1 MQVFRTLEELRP
13 GVSLGRPVLTIG
25 TFDGVHVGHQSI
37 LQRLK
42 TAAAERQG
50 PAVVMTFHPHPR
62 RVLFPEEDNL
72 RLLNSLDEKLARLE
86 QMGMDA
92 VIVVPFTRAFA
103 NQTSEAFIEQ
113 VLVKQVGIQH
123 IAVGYDHRFGRDR
136 GGGLA
141 DLARMGALHGFTV
154 EEIPALLVDEA
165 NVSSTRI
172 RKALTEGQVEQ
183 AARYLGAPYRLLGTV
198 VHGDKIGR
206 TLGYPTANLQADD
219 PDKLIP
225 AIGVYAVWVDT
236 PKQGRHMGMLNIGY
250 RPTVGGKDLR
260 VEVNLLDF
268 DGDLYGQQLG
278 VDFIAFLRPD
288 ARFNG
293 LEELKAA
300 LARDAADTRQVLRPV
315 G

>member
-13 GVSLGRPVLTIG
+13 GGQLSQPVLTIG
-25 TFDGVHVGHQSI
+25 TFDGVHLGHQSI

-42 TAAAERQG
+42 VAALEHGGQS
-50 PAVVMTFHPHPR
+50 VVMTFHPHPR
-62 RVLFPEEDNL
+62 RVLFPEEDSL

-92 VIVVPFTRAFA
+92 VIVVPFTREFA
-103 NQTSEAFIEQ
+103 SQTSEEFIEQ
-113 VLVKQVGIQH
+113 VLVQQVGIRH

-141 DLARMGALHGFTV
+141 DLARLGAKHGFTV
-154 EEIPALLVDEA
+154 EEIPALLVDQA

-172 RKALTEGQVEQ
+172 RKELAAGHVEM

-206 TLGYPTANLQADD
+206 TLGYPTANLQVDD

-225 AIGVYAVWVDT
+225 AIGIYAVWVDT
-236 PKQGRHMGMLNIGY
+236 PAQGRHMGMLNIGY

-288 ARFNG
+288 AHFNG
-293 LEELKAA
+293 LDELKAA
-300 LARDAADTRQVLRPV
+300 LARDAENTRTSL
-315 G
+315 GNG